1 MLELY
6 FTKTLFLTGV
16 VSCLFTTEICDIKQ
30 IKKSR
35 CKRQNLPLECDV

>member
-16 VSCLFTTEICDIKQ
+16 VSCLFSAKTRDIKH

>member
-16 VSCLFTTEICDIKQ
+16 VSCLSARH
-30 IKKSR
+30 KKHLTGNKLR
-35 CKRQNLPLECDV
+35 RADVTRQNQPLE